1 MRLLII
7 LIIFPF
13 YTLLGQKYKTVTA
26 SSDFVFVNTKPK
38 VKAQISFFRADRDS
52 VISGGKINLLWNV
65 QNAQKTQMEVYN
77 KDNKL
82 VDSYPFLNTEGEI
95 KRTITENTTFKLI
108 ADGITSSKEIFIK
121 TPPAPIQKIADAS
134 PVQKAATPR
143 AELTASEQ
151 PIIVFF
157 KADKTEITKGESITL
172 SWSVRNK
179 ENVTI
184 FVGDNVEEIIPI
196 TKDNKVELF
205 PNNHEI
211 KFTPK
216 RTQYYVLRIDKI
228 SQYIKIEVDD
238 E

>member
-95 KRTITENTTFKLI
+95 KRIITENTTFKLI
-108 ADGITSSKEIFIK
+108 ADGVTSSKKIFLK

-134 PVQKAATPR
+134 PVQKAATPS

-157 KADKTEITKGESITL
+157 KADKTEITKGESIIL
-172 SWSVRNK
+172 SWSVLNK

-184 FVGDNVEEIIPI
+184 LVGDNIEKSLPN
-196 TKDNKVELF
+196 TKDGKVEQL
-205 PNNHEI
+205 PNKHEV

-216 RTQYYVLRIDKI
+216 KTQYYVLKAGPV